1 MGESSAKSM
10 RGGELDDVIFAGTA
24 QRPQRN
30 FAEVTLTI
38 DNSDGTIESYANE
51 AQIEITRRLDRGK
64 GSSYRING
72 KPVRGR
78 DVQLFSP
85 ISAPVRARMALS
97 VKAKSAVSSTPNLA
111 TGGG

>member
-78 DVQLFSP
+78 DVQLFF
-85 ISAPVRARMALS
+85 ADLGTGARAHGIVS
-97 VKAKSAVSSTPNLA
+97 QAKSAVSSTPNLA